1 MRPTELVDALGR
13 ALAVTGL
20 ALDAQGRCA
29 LDFEGDLHLE
39 LRCVESAGIVHLCA
53 CVARL
58 PGFGQLGV
66 LRALAAANLSPA
78 DNGGCHFALAT
89 HWHEIVLCRALEMDE
104 LTIERLLDA
113 LRAVLRTVL
122 QWRQQLVGS
131 SVALA

>member
-1 MRPTELVDALGR
+1 MRPDELVDALGR

-20 ALDAQGRCA
+20 GLDAQGCCA
-29 LDFEGDLHLE
+29 LDFEGNLHLE
-39 LRCVESAGIVHLCA
+39 LRCVESAGVIHLCA
-53 CVARL
+53 AVARL

-66 LRALAAANLSPA
+66 LRALAAANLSPC
-78 DNGGCHFALAT
+78 DNGCCHFALANGLQD
-89 HWHEIVLCRALEMDE
+89 IVLCRALDLDE
-104 LTIERLLDA
+104 LTLERLLEA